1 MLTADDKRE
10 IRSIVA
16 DEFNKHLDKSFR
28 KNGKAHKEV
37 VDIVRDSFEDLFKF
51 MWVKRTTWQRDIK
64 G

>member
-1 MLTADDKRE
+1 MLTAEQKRE
-10 IRSIVA
+10 IRSIVS
-16 DEFNKHLDKSFR
+16 DEFNKQIEKSLR

-51 MWVKRTTWQRDIK
+51 MWVKRTTWGRDIK